1 MKGGPSKGGLF
12 TMIEITLSQLPAAL
26 GYAGS
31 EAVDDCIRQVV
42 RKNYGY
48 SQEVDSL
55 PVEYSKGAKQ
65 TAIFDFELE
74 TGILTSK
81 AEPFRVGQ
89 LNLKA
94 DAICSDGTPLII
106 HTPYKSNGEFE
117 SAELNSKLK
126 CKAQF
131 LMSVMQKEKCH
142 IYQWSEQGQMLDTME
157 FSSEYIDKHSFALN
171 EFFVRCEHEAQY
183 PEKHL
188 SEIYSSR
195 SANSAIKAY
204 EKAMFDIAALQKK
217 CDSIRSSLLSEMPDG
232 EYCVKN
238 HLVKKTNGS
247 LEIIK

>member
-1 MKGGPSKGGLF
+1 
-12 TMIEITLSQLPAAL
+12 MIEITLSQLPAAL

-31 EAVDDCIRQVV
+31 EAVDECVRQVV

-48 SQEVDSL
+48 SPEVDSL
-55 PVEYSKGAKQ
+55 PVEYSNGAKQ

-74 TGILTSK
+74 TGISTGPS
-81 AEPFRVGQ
+81 EQFRVGQ
-89 LNLKA
+89 LSFKA
-94 DAICSDGTPLII
+94 DAVCQDGTPLVIY
-106 HTPYKSNGEFE
+106 TPYKSDGNFT
-117 SAELNSKLK
+117 SAELNAKLN

-142 IYQWSEQGQMLDTME
+142 VYQWAENGQMLDTIG
-157 FSSEYIDKHSFALN
+157 FSSEYIDKHRFALN
-171 EFFVRCEHEAQY
+171 DFFAKCEYEVQS

-188 SEIYSSR
+188 SEVYSSR
-195 SANSAIKAY
+195 SANAAIKSY
-204 EKAMFDIAALQKK
+204 EKAMFDITALQLK
-217 CDSIRSSLLSEMPDG
+217 CDAIRKSLLSEMPDG